1 MDEGL
6 YSQIAFGVGTV
17 TFVTFFWPQ
26 RSILALIF
34 AANLRR

>member
-17 TFVTFFWPQ
+17 TFVTFFLPGA
-26 RSILALIF
+26 RNP